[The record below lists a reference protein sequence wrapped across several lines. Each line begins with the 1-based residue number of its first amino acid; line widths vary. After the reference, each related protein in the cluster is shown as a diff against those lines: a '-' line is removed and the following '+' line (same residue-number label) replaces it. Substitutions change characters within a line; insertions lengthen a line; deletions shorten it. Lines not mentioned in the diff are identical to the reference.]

1 MSSAEHLIEN
11 LILGMKD
18 GKDPNEIVLYHCN
31 QRNLDDCEMSAD
43 EAIRIACHVVYTLY
57 DGVFPS
63 GVPQSNADRFRSMT
77 DEELAK
83 YFAWLV
89 DDEFP
94 PCCEWEMYGDTI
106 QINAWL
112 EWLEDEVK
120 T

>member
-1 MSSAEHLIEN
+1 MN
-11 LILGMKD
+11 CT
-18 GKDPNEIVLYHCN
+18 GKRCLAQYNKVDPATCT
-31 QRNLDDCEMSAD
+31 A
-43 EAIRIACHVVYTLY
+43 
-57 DGVFPS
+57 
-63 GVPQSNADRFRSMT
+63 VPYCPQATPPKTNADRIRSMT

-83 YFAWLV
+83 YLAWLV